1 MLRNQKIEQCR
12 RPDFFLVTE
21 KKLSF
26 KAEFRVFFRGAEVR
40 GSPLAILVCIWIE
53 FIFIFIFH
61 MSFRGEKVRG
71 RQLVIPVCMI
81 FFFA

>member
-21 KKLSF
+21 KKLSV

-40 GSPLAILVCIWIE
+40 GSPLAILVCI
-53 FIFIFIFH
+53 
-61 MSFRGEKVRG
+61 
-71 RQLVIPVCMI
+71 
-81 FFFA
+81 